1 MRACPR
7 VALSVLSLTLFA
19 AGCWEDPSKSASE
32 EGDSADSG
40 LEATS
45 PLSATAVEICGDRET
60 TLPIS
65 SGEEA
70 LSTLD
75 LALPIA
81 ELSFLES
88 QAMAQAEHLADQGE
102 TCVTVEEDARAGT
115 RHVVASCVN
124 VDGVTLTG
132 EWSRSD
138 AGEGFHL
145 LATDLVHDDGET
157 VFRIDGE
164 AALEDVDG
172 DLFTFVA
179 QITIEDAV
187 MDDLPWARE
196 LDVRASHDAS
206 GDVVD
211 GWMDVAAGLG
221 ERTGGVCF
229 SMDDDQAV
237 FQGAALVVLTGDE
250 ALGEGC
256 SGVTIDGVEADPYCP

>member
-1 MRACPR
+1 MRACSR
-7 VALSVLSLTLFA
+7 VALSVLSLTLLA
-19 AGCWEDPSKSASE
+19 AGCWEDPSKRSSE
-32 EGDSADSG
+32 EGDSADPG
-40 LEATS
+40 IEATS
-45 PLSATAVEICGDRET
+45 PLSAAAVEICGGRET
-60 TLPIS
+60 SLPIS

-70 LSTLD
+70 LSTLS
-75 LALPIA
+75 LTLPIA
-81 ELSFLES
+81 ELSFLAT
-88 QAMAQAEHLADQGE
+88 QATGMAEQLLDRGE
-102 TCVTVEEDARAGT
+102 TCVTVEGDAVTGE
-115 RHVVASCVN
+115 RHVVASCVD
-124 VDGVTLTG
+124 VGGVTLTG
-132 EWSRSD
+132 EWSWIE
-138 AGEGFHL
+138 AGEGYHL
-145 LATDLVHDDGET
+145 LATDLVHDDGDT
-157 VFRIDGE
+157 AFRVSGE
-164 AALEDVDG
+164 ASLDYEDG

-206 GDVVD
+206 GDAVD